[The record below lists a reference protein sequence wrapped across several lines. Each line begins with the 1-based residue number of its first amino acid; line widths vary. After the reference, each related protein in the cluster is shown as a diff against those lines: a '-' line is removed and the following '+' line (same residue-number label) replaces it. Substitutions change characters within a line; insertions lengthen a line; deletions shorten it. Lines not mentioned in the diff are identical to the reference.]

1 MDSFKLFMHCCG
13 DSKNNSD
20 LEGYIINIIMYYI
33 LLSVIKKKCLLTC
46 ERSQSKQQAVK
57 PAKVANFQKAR
68 FSSQFNRT
76 AE

>member
-1 MDSFKLFMHCCG
+1 
-13 DSKNNSD
+13 
-20 LEGYIINIIMYYI
+20 MYYI
-33 LLSVIKKKCLLTC
+33 QLSVIKKKCLLTC